1 MKMRT
6 GIWASGLILFGL
18 GLLAVAAWQY
28 FSPDD
33 GPGLTVDETER
44 EISDCSVGQ
53 TKVITFPLHNR
64 ARHPVQIIG
73 LAPC

>member
-1 MKMRT
+1 MRARL
-6 GIWASGLILFGL
+6 WAVGLLLCGM

-28 FSPDD
+28 FIPED
-33 GPGLTVDETER
+33 GPGLTVDEPER
-44 EISDCSVGQ
+44 EISDCLVGQ
-53 TKVITFPLHNR
+53 TKVVTFPFHNR